1 MTTSSSIGRW
11 PHDRWQHWS
20 HNRAE
25 RRQARDAERG
35 PVPPIPQEIWV
46 LVAAAFLIALGYGLI
61 APIIPQFAVS
71 FGVPMAAAAAV
82 VSVFSAARLVG
93 APGAGWLVDKLGSRK
108 IYLSG
113 LVIVAVTTGLVALAQ
128 VYWHML
134 VLRFIAGLGSTMF
147 TISAQALIV
156 KVAPPQIR
164 GRASSTYATAFLLG
178 NIIGP
183 VAGAGL
189 SFLGM
194 RWPFV
199 IYGVGVGLAAVVV
212 WARLPKSD
220 HDVDRAARPPM
231 RLDEAFGHPSY
242 RSLLASMFANGWVNM
257 GVRVAILPL
266 FAASVFTH
274 GTAMSGLAL
283 AAFAAGNAITLQFS
297 GRLADEIGR
306 KPMILSGL
314 ATTVVATATLGFA
327 TSFWPLIALSAL
339 AGVGGGM
346 LVPSQQATLADIIGN
361 DRAGGKTLS
370 VFQMCG
376 DAGQVLGPI
385 IIGALAESHGFP
397 VAFGVCGAIAAGA
410 FIVWVTMGQETHP
423 KRTEPATGRAAQ
435 AAGNAQATT
444 DPAKE
449 N

>member
-1 MTTSSSIGRW
+1 MTTPSKASRW
-11 PHDRWQHWS
+11 AAHRRA
-20 HNRAE
+20 RAE
-25 RRQARDAERG
+25 AKAARG

-46 LVAAAFLIALGYGLI
+46 LVSAAFLIALGYGLI
-61 APIIPQFAVS
+61 APIIPQFAES
-71 FGVPMAAAAAV
+71 FGVSMAAAAAV

-93 APGAGWLVDKLGSRK
+93 APGAGRLVDKLGSRK

-113 LVIVAVTTGLVALAQ
+113 LVIVAVTTALVAVAQ
-128 VYWHML
+128 EYWHMM
-134 VLRFIAGLGSTMF
+134 VLRFLAGLGSTMF

-199 IYGVGVGLAAVVV
+199 IYGFGVGLAAFVV

-231 RLDEAFGHPSY
+231 RLDEAFAHPSY
-242 RSLLASMFANGWVNM
+242 RTLLASMFSQGWVNM

-274 GTAMSGLAL
+274 GAAMSGLAL
-283 AAFAAGNAITLQFS
+283 AAFAAGNAVTLQFS
-297 GRLADEIGR
+297 GRLSDEIGR

-339 AGVGGGM
+339 AGVGGGL

-361 DRAGGKTLS
+361 DRSGGKTLS

-385 IIGALAESHGFP
+385 VIGALAQSHGFP
-397 VAFGVCGAIAAGA
+397 TAFAVCGAVAACA
-410 FIVWVTMGQETHP
+410 FTVWALMGQETRP
-423 KRTEPATGRAAQ
+423 NRAA
-435 AAGNAQATT
+435 APTT
-444 DPAKE
+444 TTSSTTTQTTAKE
-449 N
+449 H

>member
-1 MTTSSSIGRW
+1 MKRDVALRTETGSLLGAMTTPSKTSRW
-11 PHDRWQHWS
+11 AAHRHA
-20 HNRAE
+20 RAE
-25 RRQARDAERG
+25 AKAARG

-46 LVAAAFLIALGYGLI
+46 LVSAAFLIALGYGLI
-61 APIIPQFAVS
+61 APIIPQFAES
-71 FGVPMAAAAAV
+71 FGVSMAAAAAV

-93 APGAGWLVDKLGSRK
+93 APGAGRLVDKLGSRK

-113 LVIVAVTTGLVALAQ
+113 LVIVAVTTGLVAIAQ
-128 VYWHML
+128 EYWHMM
-134 VLRFIAGLGSTMF
+134 VLRFLAGLGSTMF

-183 VAGAGL
+183 IAGAGL

-199 IYGVGVGLAAVVV
+199 IYGIGVGLAAFVV
-212 WARLPKSD
+212 WAKLPKSD
-220 HDVDRAARPPM
+220 NDVDRAARPPM
-231 RLDEAFGHPSY
+231 RLDEALSHPSY
-242 RSLLASMFANGWVNM
+242 RSLLTSMFSQGWVNM

-266 FAASVFTH
+266 FAASVFAH
-274 GTAMSGLAL
+274 GGAMAGLAL
-283 AAFAAGNAITLQFS
+283 AAFAAGNAVTLQFS

-306 KPMILSGL
+306 KPMILTGL

-327 TSFWPLIALSAL
+327 TSFWPLIVLSAL
-339 AGVGGGM
+339 AGVGGGL

-361 DRAGGKTLS
+361 DRSGGKALS
-370 VFQMCG
+370 LFQMCG

-385 IIGALAESHGFP
+385 VIGALAQSHGFP
-397 VAFGVCGAIAAGA
+397 VAFAVCGAIAACA
-410 FIVWVTMGQETHP
+410 FTVWAIMGQETRP
-423 KRTEPATGRAAQ
+423 NRT
-435 AAGNAQATT
+435 TT
-444 DPAKE
+444 QTPAKE
-449 N
+449 H

>member
-1 MTTSSSIGRW
+1 MTTSSLTARW
-11 PHDRWQHWS
+11 AAHRHDRA
-20 HNRAE
+20 RA
-25 RRQARDAERG
+25 RAARG
-35 PVPPIPQEIWV
+35 PVPPIPHEIWV
-46 LVAAAFLIALGYGLI
+46 LVSAAFLIALGYGLI
-61 APIIPQFAVS
+61 APIIPQFAES

-113 LVIVAVTTGLVALAQ
+113 LVIVAVTTALVAVAQ
-128 VYWHML
+128 EYWHML
-134 VLRFIAGLGSTMF
+134 ALRFLAGLGSTMF

-183 VAGAGL
+183 IAGAGL

-199 IYGVGVGLAAVVV
+199 IYGIGVGLAAFVV

-220 HDVDRAARPPM
+220 RDVDRAARPPM
-231 RLDEAFGHPSY
+231 RLHEALAHPSY
-242 RSLLASMFANGWVNM
+242 RSLLASMFSQGWVNM

-274 GTAMSGLAL
+274 GGAMAGLAL
-283 AAFAAGNAITLQFS
+283 AAFAAGNAVTLQFS

-314 ATTVVATATLGFA
+314 TTTVVATATLGFA

-339 AGVGGGM
+339 AGVGGGL

-361 DRAGGKTLS
+361 DRSGGKALS
-370 VFQMCG
+370 LFQMCG

-385 IIGALAESHGFP
+385 VIGALAQSHGFP
-397 VAFGVCGAIAAGA
+397 VAFGACGAIAAGA
-410 FIVWVTMGQETHP
+410 FAVWAVMGQETHP
-423 KRTEPATGRAAQ
+423 KHTAGEPQ
-435 AAGNAQATT
+435 TT
-444 DPAKE
+444 STTTTPAKE
-449 N
+449 H

>member
-1 MTTSSSIGRW
+1 MTTSSLTARW
-11 PHDRWQHWS
+11 AAHRHDRA
-20 HNRAE
+20 RA
-25 RRQARDAERG
+25 RAARG
-35 PVPPIPQEIWV
+35 PVPPIPHEIWV
-46 LVAAAFLIALGYGLI
+46 LVSAAFLIALGYGLI
-61 APIIPQFAVS
+61 APIIPQFAES
-71 FGVPMAAAAAV
+71 FGVPLAAAAAV

-113 LVIVAVTTGLVALAQ
+113 LVIVAVTTALVAVAQ
-128 VYWHML
+128 EYWHML
-134 VLRFIAGLGSTMF
+134 ALRFLAGLGSTMF

-183 VAGAGL
+183 IAGAGL

-199 IYGVGVGLAAVVV
+199 IYGIGVGLAAFVV

-220 HDVDRAARPPM
+220 RDVDRAARPPM
-231 RLDEAFGHPSY
+231 RLNEALAHPSY
-242 RSLLASMFANGWVNM
+242 RSLLASMFSQGWVNM

-274 GTAMSGLAL
+274 GGAMAGLAL
-283 AAFAAGNAITLQFS
+283 AAFAAGNAVTLQFS

-306 KPMILSGL
+306 KPMINSGL

-339 AGVGGGM
+339 AGVGGGL

-361 DRAGGKTLS
+361 DRSGGKALS
-370 VFQMCG
+370 LFQMCG

-385 IIGALAESHGFP
+385 VIGALAQSHGFP
-397 VAFGVCGAIAAGA
+397 VAFGACSAIAAGA
-410 FIVWVTMGQETHP
+410 FAVWAVMGKETHP
-423 KRTEPATGRAAQ
+423 KHAVGETQ
-435 AAGNAQATT
+435 TT
-444 DPAKE
+444 STTTIPAKE
-449 N
+449 H

>member
-1 MTTSSSIGRW
+1 MTTPFRHGRW
-11 PHDRWQHWS
+11 ADRRHQ
-20 HNRAE
+20 RAE
-25 RRQARDAERG
+25 AKAAKLQRE
-35 PVPPIPQEIWV
+35 PLPPIPQEIWV
-46 LVAAAFLIALGYGLI
+46 LVSAAFLIALGYGLI
-61 APIIPQFAVS
+61 APIIPQFAGS
-71 FGVPMAAAAAV
+71 FGVSMAAAAAV
-82 VSVFSAARLVG
+82 VSVFSVARLVG
-93 APGAGWLVDKLGSRK
+93 APGAGRLVDKLGSRK
-108 IYLSG
+108 IYISG
-113 LVIVAVTTGLVALAQ
+113 LVIVAVTTGLVAVAQ
-128 VYWHML
+128 EYWQMML
-134 VLRFIAGLGSTMF
+134 LRFLAGLGSTMF

-164 GRASSTYATAFLLG
+164 GKASSTYATAFLLG

-183 VAGAGL
+183 VVGAGL

-199 IYGVGVGLAAVVV
+199 IYGVAVGLAAFVV

-220 HDVDRAARPPM
+220 HDLNRAKRLPL
-231 RLDEAFGHPSY
+231 RLDEALSNPSY
-242 RSLLASMFANGWVNM
+242 RSLLASMFSQGWVNM

-274 GTAMSGLAL
+274 GAAMSGLAL

-314 ATTVVATATLGFA
+314 AVTVVATATLGFA

-339 AGVGGGM
+339 AGVGGGL

-361 DRAGGKTLS
+361 DRSGGKALS
-370 VFQMCG
+370 LFQMCG

-385 IIGALAESHGFP
+385 VIGALAETYGFP
-397 VAFGVCGAIAAGA
+397 VAFAACGAIAAGA
-410 FIVWVTMGQETHP
+410 FTVWALMGQETHP
-423 KRTEPATGRAAQ
+423 MRNNNTV
-435 AAGNAQATT
+435 ATT
-444 DPAKE
+444 AKE